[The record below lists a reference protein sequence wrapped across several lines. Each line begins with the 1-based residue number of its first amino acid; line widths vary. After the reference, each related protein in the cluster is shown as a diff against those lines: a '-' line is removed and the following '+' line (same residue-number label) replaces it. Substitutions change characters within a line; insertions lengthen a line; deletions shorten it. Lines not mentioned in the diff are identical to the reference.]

1 MRIEIAHSFQAVNPT
16 EWNRLVE
23 PTNPFMRHEFFDALE
38 KTGCIGA
45 GTSWEPTLFLAYEE
59 ATLVG
64 AIPAFRRWDS
74 FGEYIFDW
82 SWAQA
87 YANAGIEYYPK
98 LTVAAPF
105 TPATGRRFLCAEPG
119 QNVITITL
127 ANAAV
132 DFARSEGLSGV
143 HVLCETQ
150 AEQTALAG
158 LSFMPR
164 ITHQYHWVNSGFDTF
179 ADYLAR
185 LRSHRRKDILRERRK
200 VNELGLDIVTLTG
213 GGIREKHM
221 LAMYRFYIQTYERK
235 WGEPYLNC
243 DTFLALWRSMP
254 ECLVLTMAFEG
265 PEPVAGALAF
275 RSADHLYGRYW
286 GAKRQYPFLHFE
298 LCLYRLIEH
307 AIEEKISLFE
317 AGAQG
322 EHKFQ
327 RGFDARPVYS
337 SHVLFN
343 PDAARAIAHFLD
355 NERAA
360 TERFLEESRLASP
373 IK

>member
-1 MRIEIAHSFQAVNPT
+1 MRIEIAHSFKEINPT
-16 EWNRLVE
+16 EWDRLVE
-23 PTNPFMRHEFFDALE
+23 STNPFMRHAFFYALE
-38 KTGCIGA
+38 TTGCIGA
-45 GTSWEPTLFLAYEE
+45 QTSWQPCLFLAYDG
-59 ATLVG
+59 AALVG
-64 AIPAFRRWDS
+64 AVPVFRRSDS

-82 SWAQA
+82 AWAQA
-87 YANAGIEYYPK
+87 YANARLAYYPK

-127 ANAAV
+127 ANAV
-132 DFARSEGLSGV
+132 LNFARSEGLSGV

-150 AEQTALAG
+150 AEQNALEN
-158 LSFMPR
+158 LSFLSR
-164 ITHQYHWVNSGFDTF
+164 ITHQYHWVNAGFDTF

-200 VNELGLDIVTLTG
+200 VQSLGLQIKTFAGDAVC
-213 GGIREKHM
+213 EEHV

-235 WGEPYLNC
+235 WGEPYLNR

-254 ECLVLTMAFEG
+254 ECLVLTMAFEEG
-265 PEPVAGALAF
+265 EPVAGAIAF
-275 RSADHLYGRYW
+275 RAADHLYGRYW
-286 GAKRQYPFLHFE
+286 GAQRPYPFLHFE
-298 LCLYRLIEH
+298 LCLYQLIEFSIAH
-307 AIEEKISLFE
+307 KIMLFE

-337 SHVLFN
+337 SHLLFN
-343 PDAARAIAHFLD
+343 PDAARAIAHFLQ
-355 NERAA
+355 NERVQ
-360 TERFLEESRLASP
+360 TQGILASRTAST
-373 IK
+373 